1 MTQPDALAGAPS
13 RGDRRR
19 PGRRL
24 ARAALALAGSLG
36 LAFGAA
42 AAGPPEAKAPEP
54 KALRSDHPLIGAW
67 ALRAG
72 DTGCTEIYRISREGT
87 SLVTSADEVAQTR
100 FEVADQPSAKG
111 YFKWVDTI
119 VKDNGKKDCS
129 GNVTKPHTT
138 TSYILMSETR
148 KAFISCRNESTK
160 ACIGPFVK
168 IEGGEI

>member
-1 MTQPDALAGAPS
+1 MTQPDALAGAS
-13 RGDRRR
+13 SCRDLAASAARGAGRPCARRLPRHRARRRRRR
-19 PGRRL
+19 P
-24 ARAALALAGSLG
+24 A
-36 LAFGAA
+36 
-42 AAGPPEAKAPEP
+42 EA

-111 YFKWVDTI
+111 YYKWVDTI

>member
-1 MTQPDALAGAPS
+1 MTKPDALAGAPS
-13 RGDRRR
+13 HRDHRRFA
-19 PGRRL
+19 L
-24 ARAALALAGSLG
+24 HMALAALGAG
-36 LAFGAA
+36 LALGA
-42 AAGPPEAKAPEP
+42 AAGPPDAKP
-54 KALRSDHPLIGAW
+54 LRSDHPIIGAW
-67 ALRAG
+67 ALAA
-72 DTGCTEIYRISREGT
+72 DDNGCTEIYRISREGT

-100 FEVADQPSAKG
+100 FEVSDQPSSKG
-111 YFKWVDTI
+111 YYKWVDTI